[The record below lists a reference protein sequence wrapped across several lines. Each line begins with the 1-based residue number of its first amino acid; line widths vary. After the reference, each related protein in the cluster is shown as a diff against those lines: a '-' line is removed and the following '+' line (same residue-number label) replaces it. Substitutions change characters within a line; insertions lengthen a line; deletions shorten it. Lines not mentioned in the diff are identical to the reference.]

1 MSAVSCC
8 QYLRSRT
15 GHFLCLT
22 RVYCC
27 GSKQRQTAVPVHLV
41 IPVKEF
47 AEYQAR
53 LFFAFKASRYLR
65 SILHRFEMALRKGIV
80 VACVRAGMALDNAQI
95 GKEFSHGYAR
105 HLAAVIRM
113 YR

>member
-1 MSAVSCC
+1 MS
-8 QYLRSRT
+8 
-15 GHFLCLT
+15 HFLRLT

-27 GSKQRQTAVPVHLV
+27 WSKQRQPAVPVHLV

-47 AEYQAR
+47 AENQAR
-53 LFFAFKASRYLR
+53 LFYAFKTSRYLR

-80 VACVRAGMALDNAQI
+80 VARVRTRMALDNAQI
-95 GKEFSHGYAR
+95 GKKFSHRYAR
-105 HLAAVIRM
+105 HFAAVIGV